1 VNQQSITNPN
11 LPEEVDMAAAFE
23 HAAALEAGVA
33 RLVLGKRE
41 QIRLALATW
50 ISGGHLLIEDV
61 PGTGKTLLARAL
73 ARTVDASFR
82 RVQCTPDLL
91 PTDVTGITIY
101 NQASQEFEFVAG
113 PVFSNVLLADEINR
127 ATPRTQSSLLE
138 SMEEHQVTIDG
149 HTYPL
154 PRPFFVVATQNPVE
168 LEGTFPLPEAEL
180 DRFSACL
187 SMGYLEEEEELEMLR
202 TPRSAASVTELN
214 PVLELDAILQLRR
227 VSRQVHVQERVMQ
240 YLLRL
245 VRETRRHP
253 RIRLGAS
260 SRAALALLQIGQA
273 MALVTGHDFLD
284 PILVRHL
291 VGPVLA
297 HRIVLERGALWGG
310 AQREEALVLLE
321 EVIDSVPSPDSIG

>member
-1 VNQQSITNPN
+1 M
-11 LPEEVDMAAAFE
+11 DAAFRS
-23 HAAALEAGVA
+23 AAALEAGISRV
-33 RLVLGKRE
+33 VLGKRD
-41 QIRLALATW
+41 QIQLALATW
-50 ISGGHLLIEDV
+50 IAGGHLLIEDV

-73 ARTVDASFR
+73 ARCVNASFR

-101 NQASQEFEFVAG
+101 NQAAQEFEFIAG

-149 HTYPL
+149 HTYAL
-154 PRPFFVVATQNPVE
+154 PRPFFVIATQNPVE

-180 DRFSACL
+180 DRFSVCL

-202 TPRSAASVTELN
+202 SPRSAASVTDLQ
-214 PVLELDAILQLRR
+214 PVLDLDSILELRR
-227 VSRQVHVQERVMQ
+227 ASRRVHVQDRVMR
-240 YLLRL
+240 YLLQL

-260 SRAALALLQIGQA
+260 SRAALSLLQVGQA
-273 MALVTGHDFLD
+273 LAMVTEHDFLD
-284 PILVRHL
+284 PILIRHL

-297 HRIVLERGALWGG
+297 HRMVLERGALWGR
-310 AQREEALVLLE
+310 AQREETLVLLQ
-321 EVIDSVPSPDSIG
+321 EVVDSVPSPDTLP

>member
-1 VNQQSITNPN
+1 M
-11 LPEEVDMAAAFE
+11 DAAFRQ
-23 HAAALEAGVA
+23 AAALEAGVA
-33 RLVLGKRE
+33 RLVLGKRD
-41 QIRLALATW
+41 QIRLALGAW
-50 ISGGHLLIEDV
+50 IAGGHLLIEDV

-73 ARTVDASFR
+73 ARCVNASFR
-82 RVQCTPDLL
+82 RIQCTPDLL
-91 PTDVTGITIY
+91 PSDVTGLTIY
-101 NQASQEFEFVAG
+101 NQSSQEFEFMAG

-149 HTYPL
+149 HTYRL
-154 PRPFFVVATQNPVE
+154 PTPFFVVATQNPVE

-180 DRFSACL
+180 DRFSVCL

-202 TPRSAASVTELN
+202 SPRSAASASELE
-214 PVLELDAILQLRR
+214 PILELESILQLRKA
-227 VSRQVHVQERVMQ
+227 SRRVHVQDRVLQ
-240 YLLRL
+240 YLLRI

-260 SRAALALLQIGQA
+260 SRAALSLLQVGQA
-273 MALVTGHDFLD
+273 MALVTGRDFLD

-297 HRIVLERGALWGG
+297 HRMVLERGSLWGD
-310 AQREEALVLLE
+310 AQRMEAMALLE
-321 EVIDSVPSPDSIG
+321 EVVDSVPSPDVEH